1 VTVEPEPSRTA
12 EPQEQ
17 SSRRPRL
24 GFITALAI
32 FTGVVIVIIYGYLAR
47 PGWIGVSGKQFWDY
61 LDLLIVPAA
70 LALGVYWLNR
80 RQNER
85 DQQAEKTQQ
94 ERALAVE
101 RQRAQD
107 EALQAYLNQMSQL
120 LADTERPLRR
130 ARPGDMLS
138 MLARAQTLT
147 TLTRLDGVRKRS
159 VVQFLDETDLIN
171 KHAPVILLDGA
182 DLKGANLS
190 DTNLLEVRLS
200 LANLREAELSDAF
213 LTESDLRGAQLQGA
227 HLQEADLGGADLSLL
242 RRPQGT
248 ASVYQE
254 VYHYTDLSNADL
266 INVFLRKADLGDA
279 ILSKANL
286 TGAKLINAQ
295 LYRADLRD
303 ANLSGAD
310 LSGADLRWA
319 NLSGADLSGANLS
332 NANLSDTFLSDARG
346 VTNEE
351 LEQQAASL
359 EFATMPNGQKYEDWL
374 KSREEENS
382 DSQ

>member
-310 LSGADLRWA
+310 LGGADLRWA

>member
-295 LYRADLRD
+295 LYRADMRD